1 MNNRPT
7 LTTARTGSEVCE
19 AVARWCWWESHHA
32 ECPPSHIP
40 TLSALTAWLGTS
52 DRSVNAIAEEQ
63 SSLLRACLRVRYPQM
78 RDVRWMVV
86 ERQPDAVADDDLVA
100 CCLLPDDDLSPDDA
114 VTLGKGS
121 QPPAIKLPFLR
132 VHALWVALR
141 PRPHHPLSPLVDAW
155 QRRTTKREPYVPT
168 KRASL
173 PRFSKMNDDDV
184 TLPTFL
190 DGSTP
195 PSPGGQLML
204 PGFSDAITVCP
215 SWLLW
220 LFDRA
225 GGSALPAGR
234 GARWDLRLF
243 VYALLHMHISDRDGL
258 WHTYLYPTERVIAW
272 LHPRGWA
279 NERRDWNKLPEALH
293 ALRERLSYVP
303 VPGIGYVATL
313 IPSVIPS
320 APTDPFIEFTIRV
333 PSIAAHGDR
342 IDWPRLVTYGVKSDR
357 LFRAYLAVTAWMGR
371 SSNRGHPITR
381 DIAPP
386 VIADDGTPKRRK
398 GKIVVGPDGK
408 QRRRLGAIVRSKT
421 EFVPNPAARYAGP
434 ILSEGDLTRMIAL
447 DPTNR
452 YHRYDARAAFERMHA
467 DGVIDLQSDG
477 SGGFLIFGPRVN

>member
-1 MNNRPT
+1 MNDRPT
-7 LTTARTGSEVCE
+7 LTTARTGSEVCD
-19 AVARWCWWESHHA
+19 AVARWCWWESHRT

-40 TLSALTAWLGTS
+40 SLPALTSWLAAS

-63 SSLLRACLRVRYPQM
+63 GTLLLACLRVRYPQL
-78 RDVRWMVV
+78 RDAWWMVG
-86 ERQPDAVADDDLVA
+86 ERQPDAAADDELVA
-100 CCLLPDDDLSPDDA
+100 CCLLPHDGRSPGDA
-114 VTLGKGS
+114 DTLN
-121 QPPAIKLPFLR
+121 LMR

-141 PRPHHPLSPLVDAW
+141 PRPHHPLAPLVDAW
-155 QRRTTKREPYVPT
+155 QRRTTKRAPYIPT

-173 PRFSKMNDDDV
+173 PRLSEINEDDI

-190 DGSTP
+190 DDSNP
-195 PSPGGQLML
+195 PAPGEQLML
-204 PGFSDAITVCP
+204 PGFGDVITVCP

-243 VYALLHMHISDRDGL
+243 VYALLHMRISDRDGL
-258 WHTYLYPTERVIAW
+258 WHTYLYPTERVIDW

-279 NERRDWNKLPEALH
+279 NRRRDWNKLPEALH

-320 APTDPFIEFTIRV
+320 TPTDPFIEFTIRV
-333 PSIAAHGDR
+333 PRIAAHGDR
-342 IDWPRLVTYGVKSDR
+342 IDWPRLVAYGATSDR

-381 DIAPP
+381 EIAPP

-408 QRRRLGAIVRSKT
+408 VRQRPGAIVRSRT
-421 EFVPNPAARYAGP
+421 ELVPNPAARYAGP
-434 ILSEGDLTRMIAL
+434 ILSEPDLTRMIAL

-452 YHRYDARAAFERMHA
+452 YHRRDARAAFERMHA
-467 DGVIDLQSDG
+467 DGVIDLQRSG
-477 SGGFLIFGPRVN
+477 GGFLIFGARVN